1 MLGILLVGWIGVLD
15 VGRFD
20 RVTRRVVK
28 NYLESKGL
36 TIVIRN
42 ISKDLQ
48 EYIKKKA
55 PLNKILLVQ
64 SC

>member
-36 TIVIRN
+36 TVIRN